1 VYCIAGHSG
10 CQAWSLA
17 TDGRARAAAGQIARQ
32 LGLARRRIRGWQVGG
47 VPAECFMWEAAVT
60 AACTLRPLTV
70 YSLPRVADTHARAST
85 AQHATP
91 CGASLLHAPGHIPA
105 RAHHTECAPAHAC
118 CKLLCSTCSTS
129 YGSATDATT
138 SSHTPLARTRCR
150 RTSEREQS
158 NSGRC
163 LRPGQSTHIA
173 RRRRQPDSQADTR
186 HTWQQRRTHPELST
200 QRLTQSIQTPG
211 GGGGESKAAAP
222 PLQGPLLP
230 HPCLLS
236 SPSSWVHTPMTPQ
249 RPGAA
254 PHCPSH
260 VPRVTRAPHSRWGA
274 P

>member
-1 VYCIAGHSG
+1 
-10 CQAWSLA
+10 
-17 TDGRARAAAGQIARQ
+17 
-32 LGLARRRIRGWQVGG
+32 
-47 VPAECFMWEAAVT
+47 MWEAAVT

-211 GGGGESKAAAP
+211 GGGGSPRPAPAAP
-222 PLQGPLLP
+222 MLVVFSFFLGPHTHDTPAPRRRPSLSLT
-230 HPCLLS
+230 CTTCDASTTQQVGRAMMKSATCINANATTASS
-236 SPSSWVHTPMTPQ
+236 SPA
-249 RPGAA
+249 R
-254 PHCPSH
+254 
-260 VPRVTRAPHSRWGA
+260 
-274 P
+274 